1 MKNSI
6 YMKEIFVKMKKNL
19 IKKYSINISLY
30 NKIKINQLI
39 FNFESRYTAIFKEFL
54 LKDDGNEFIKKFYH
68 KNEIKKKLSKILS
81 FYENYS
87 KIFPNYIIISESKY
101 MYKNIQQKQKMIDKL
116 QKMKIEE
123 MERKKE
129 NDLNETIFTNSAMN
143 SICNHIDS
151 FYARNLKNII
161 DISICK
167 ENTIEQFNKII
178 KNIEQYE
185 KDEIIVKKKPPLYIN
200 LIANKKT
207 KKYNNNF
214 STSLH
219 KKKLIENNNIKS
231 FRQSSINIST
241 SINSDIFNKFNQN
254 IYNLNSSKSPSICP
268 MINNL
273 QTNKKIIFHQKGN
286 SQQISLNNTN
296 NTLKNKI
303 LQLDNKNYY
312 LFNDSKN
319 KLYPFSL
326 RIKVKKKFKDTISFL
341 SNSTRPIFDLNKNKI
356 KKKLLSPSN
365 RNNINIS
372 EKEIRINNK
381 FQSLSPNKHL
391 IITPKKNKKEIIGY
405 NIKKI
410 QLGDEK
416 LKLKLNKN
424 IHFFKINNN

>member
-1 MKNSI
+1 
-6 YMKEIFVKMKKNL
+6 
-19 IKKYSINISLY
+19 
-30 NKIKINQLI
+30 
-39 FNFESRYTAIFKEFL
+39 
-54 LKDDGNEFIKKFYH
+54 
-68 KNEIKKKLSKILS
+68 
-81 FYENYS
+81 
-87 KIFPNYIIISESKY
+87 
-101 MYKNIQQKQKMIDKL
+101 
-116 QKMKIEE
+116 
-123 MERKKE
+123 
-129 NDLNETIFTNSAMN
+129 
-143 SICNHIDS
+143 
-151 FYARNLKNII
+151 
-161 DISICK
+161 
-167 ENTIEQFNKII
+167 
-178 KNIEQYE
+178 
-185 KDEIIVKKKPPLYIN
+185 
-200 LIANKKT
+200 
-207 KKYNNNF
+207 
-214 STSLH
+214 
-219 KKKLIENNNIKS
+219 
-231 FRQSSINIST
+231 
-241 SINSDIFNKFNQN
+241 
-254 IYNLNSSKSPSICP
+254 

-273 QTNKKIIFHQKGN
+273 QTNKKIIFHKKGN
-286 SQQISLNNTN
+286 SQLISLNNTN

-326 RIKVKKKFKDTISFL
+326 RIKVKKKFKDTISSL

>member
-1 MKNSI
+1 MKN
-6 YMKEIFVKMKKNL
+6 NL
-19 IKKYSINISLY
+19 IQKYSINIDFY
-30 NKIKINQLI
+30 NKKKINQLV

-54 LKDDGNEFIKKFYH
+54 LNDDGNEFVRRFYH

-81 FYENYS
+81 FYEQYS
-87 KIFPNYIIISESKY
+87 KIFPNYTVISTSKY

-116 QKMKIEE
+116 QKMKIED
-123 MERKKE
+123 MENKKE
-129 NDLNETIFTNSAMN
+129 NNLNKTIFTNGAIN
-143 SICNHIDS
+143 SICNQTDS
-151 FYARNLKNII
+151 FYVRNLKNII
-161 DISICK
+161 DISISK
-167 ENTIEQFNKII
+167 ENTFEQFNKII
-178 KNIEQYE
+178 NNIEQYE
-185 KDEIIVKKKPPLYIN
+185 KDENILKKKPPLYIN
-200 LIANKKT
+200 LIANKK
-207 KKYNNNF
+207 KNF
-214 STSLH
+214 NFQNSLH

-273 QTNKKIIFHQKGN
+273 PTNKKFIIHKKIN

-296 NTLKNKI
+296 NNLKNKI
-303 LQLDNKNYY
+303 LQLDNKNYN

-319 KLYPFSL
+319 KLYPFSF
-326 RIKVKKKFKDTISFL
+326 RIKVKKKFKDTISSL

-356 KKKLLSPSN
+356 KKKILSPSN

-410 QLGDEK
+410 QLGDDK